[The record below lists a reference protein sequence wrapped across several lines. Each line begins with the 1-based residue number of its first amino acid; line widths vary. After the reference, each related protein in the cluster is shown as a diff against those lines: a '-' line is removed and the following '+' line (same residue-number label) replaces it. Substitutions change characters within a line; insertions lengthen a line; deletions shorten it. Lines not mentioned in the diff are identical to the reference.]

1 MGRRGRLILI
11 VVATIIV
18 GLILLSALVN
28 ILTDRYWFA
37 EVHYSRVF
45 STMLWTRVVMFFVV
59 GLVIGGV
66 VAGNLY
72 LAYRLRPLLRPTS
85 PEQHALDRY
94 RMLLSGHIGWWIGI
108 IGGLIGLFSG
118 ISGQGHWQTWL
129 LFVNG
134 GSFGVKDP
142 QFGTDIGWY
151 VFDYPF
157 WRYLLGIGFATM
169 TLSLIGTIAMHYIF
183 GGVRLQ
189 GRGERITTAARAQIT
204 TLLAV
209 FILLKAIAYVLDK
222 HGLLLDHIASINS
235 TGAGYADIN
244 ALVPAKTILAWISV
258 IAAVA
263 VLVFSNAFIRN
274 LVWPG
279 MAIGLL
285 VISAIAIGGIYPFVV
300 QHFVVNPNLPSKELT
315 YISRSIDATRTAFGL
330 NNIQTTQYPAT
341 NQTPPPSLQTDTSTV
356 PNIRLLDPAVVAD
369 TYTQLQRARGFYD
382 FGQKLDIDRYTT
394 NGKTQDYVVGIRE
407 IDYNSPAGQSWNWQ
421 NAHTIYTHGYGFV
434 GAPANETVC
443 DGQPFFVSGVL
454 DTGASSSSGT
464 NQQCFANT
472 NQIPAQMQG
481 IYYGEGMGSYAVVGQ
496 PAGSKPRE
504 YGGPLGNNADQYV
517 TYSGSGGVSVASYWR
532 RLLYGWKFKE
542 PNFLIS
548 GVFNADSKV
557 LYNRDPRE
565 RVEKV
570 APFLTIDGD
579 PYPAV
584 VDGHIVWILDG
595 YTTASTYPYS
605 NQVDLRTATSDAQ
618 VGSGV
623 ARQSDQTVNYMRNS
637 VKATVDAYTGAVTL
651 YKFGADDPILDAWNK
666 AFGGNLVKSA
676 IPADLAAH
684 FRYPEDQFKVQRDL
698 LTRYHVTN
706 PQDFFSG
713 QDFWQVP
720 NDPAQENLG
729 LKQPP
734 YYLLAQFP
742 QQTAPTFQ
750 LTAAMTLRTQ
760 PNLSA
765 LITGYYDAQG
775 SPQLNILQT
784 NQVLGPT
791 QVQQKMQ
798 NDPGIRQQLSLFT
811 QNNSASGNSQVEY
824 GNLLSLPLD
833 NGILYV
839 EPVYLKSTAANSY
852 PLMKKVLLSYGDF
865 VAFDNDVATGIAD
878 LLNQVKNGPP
888 PPPTTPAPG
897 TNPSPS
903 ASPSP
908 TPSTPA
914 PSATAP
920 PTTNSAALNAA
931 IAQINTALADLSKA
945 QKAGDFTAYGAA
957 LQELNNATAA
967 YEKALNSSGSPAPPG
982 TPTPTPT
989 R

>member
-11 VVATIIV
+11 VVATIV
-18 GLILLSALVN
+18 VALILLSALVN

-59 GLVIGGV
+59 GIVIGGI

-85 PEQHALDRY
+85 AEQHALDRY
-94 RMLLSGHIGWWIGI
+94 RMLLSGRMGWWIGI
-108 IGGLIGLFSG
+108 SAGLIGLFSG

-134 GSFGVKDP
+134 GSFGIKDP

-157 WRYLLGIGFATM
+157 WRYLLGIGFAAM
-169 TLSLIGTIAMHYIF
+169 TLSLIGTLAMHYIF

-189 GRGERITTAARAQIT
+189 GRGDRITSAARAQIT

-222 HGLLLDHIASINS
+222 RGLLLDHIASIDS
-235 TGAGYADIN
+235 TGAGYANIN
-244 ALVPAKTILAWISV
+244 ALLPAKTILAWISV
-258 IAAVA
+258 IVAVA

-330 NNIQTTQYPAT
+330 DKIQTTQYPAS
-341 NQTPPPSLQTDTSTV
+341 NQRPPAELATDENTV

-382 FGQKLDIDRYTT
+382 FGEKLDIDRYTAD
-394 NGKTQDYVVGIRE
+394 GKTQDYVVGIRE
-407 IDYNSPAGQSWNWQ
+407 IDYKSPAGQNWNWQ

-434 GAPANETVC
+434 AAPANQTVC
-443 DGQPFFVSGVL
+443 SGQPYFVSGVL
-454 DTGASSSSGT
+454 NTGPSSSPGNA
-464 NQQCFANT
+464 NQQCFAEG
-472 NQIPAQMQG
+472 NQFPANMQG

-496 PAGSKPRE
+496 PAGSSPRE
-504 YGGPLGNNADQYV
+504 YGGPTATGSNADQYV

-557 LYNRDPRE
+557 LYNRDPRQ

-584 VDGHIVWILDG
+584 VNGRITWILDG

-605 NQVDLRTATSDAQ
+605 NQVDLRNATSDAQ
-618 VGSGV
+618 VGTGV
-623 ARQSDQTVNYMRNS
+623 ARQSDQTINYMRNS
-637 VKATVDAYTGAVTL
+637 VKATVDAYDGTVTL
-651 YKFGADDPILDAWNK
+651 YKYGADDPVLAAWNK
-666 AFGGNLVKSA
+666 AFGGNLVKPQSA
-676 IPADLAAH
+676 IPPALADH
-684 FRYPEDQFKVQRDL
+684 FRYPEDQFKVQRNL

-720 NDPAQENLG
+720 NDPADDTSG
-729 LKQPP
+729 LSQPP

-742 QQTAPTFQ
+742 EQTSPTFQ
-750 LTAAMTLRTQ
+750 LTAAMTLKTQ

-765 LITGYYDAQG
+765 LITGYYDANG
-775 SPQLNILQT
+775 NPQLNILQT
-784 NQVLGPT
+784 TQVPGPT

-798 NDPGIRQQLSLFT
+798 NDTNVRSQLSFIST
-811 QNNSASGNSQVEY
+811 SSRVVY

-839 EPVYLKSTAANSY
+839 EPVFIRATGPNSF
-852 PLMKKVLLSYGDF
+852 PVMRKVLLSYGDY
-865 VAFDNDVATGIAD
+865 VAFQNDVASGIAD
-878 LLNQVKNGPP
+878 LLKQAAAGPP
-888 PPPTTPAPG
+888 ATTNPPPS

-903 ASPSP
+903 APPAP
-908 TPSTPA
+908 TPSSPA
-914 PSATAP
+914 PSASGPNT
-920 PTTNSAALNAA
+920 AALNAA
-931 IAQINTALADLSKA
+931 IAQINAALRDLSNA
-945 QKAGDFTAYGAA
+945 QKAGDFTAYGQA
-957 LQELNNATAA
+957 LQKLNDATAA
-967 YEKALNSSGSPAPPG
+967 YEKALNSTGSPAPPRS
-982 TPTPTPT
+982 PTPTPT
-989 R
+989 K

>member
-18 GLILLSALVN
+18 ALILLSALVN

-59 GLVIGGV
+59 GIVIGGI

-85 PEQHALDRY
+85 AEQHALDRY
-94 RMLLSGHIGWWIGI
+94 RMLLSGRMGWWIGI
-108 IGGLIGLFSG
+108 TSGLIGLFSG

-134 GSFGVKDP
+134 GSFGIKDP

-157 WRYLLGIGFATM
+157 WRYLLGIGFAAM
-169 TLSLIGTIAMHYIF
+169 TLSLIGALAMHYIF

-189 GRGERITTAARAQIT
+189 GRGDRITSAARAQIT

-209 FILLKAIAYVLDK
+209 FILLKAISYVLDK

-258 IAAVA
+258 IVAIA

-285 VISAIAIGGIYPFVV
+285 VISAIAIGGIYPFAV

-330 NNIQTTQYPAT
+330 DDIQTTQYPAT
-341 NQTPPPSLQTDTSTV
+341 NQTPPPQLADDTGTV

-382 FGQKLDIDRYTT
+382 FGKKLDIDRYATGG
-394 NGKTQDYVVGIRE
+394 GKTQDYVVGIRE
-407 IDYNSPAGQSWNWQ
+407 IDYGSPAGQSWNWQ

-434 GAPANETVC
+434 AAPANQTVC
-443 DGQPFFVSGVL
+443 QGAPYFVSGVL
-454 DTGASSSSGT
+454 NASTSGSDQSAQQCSSG
-464 NQQCFANT
+464 T
-472 NQIPAQMQG
+472 NQIPAQTQG

-504 YGGPLGNNADQYV
+504 YGGPTGSNADQYV

-584 VDGHIVWILDG
+584 VDGRITWILDG

-605 NQVDLRTATSDAQ
+605 NQVDLRNATSDAQ
-618 VGSGV
+618 VGTGV
-623 ARQSDQTVNYMRNS
+623 ARQADQTVNYMRNS
-637 VKATVDAYTGAVTL
+637 VKATVDAYNGTVTL
-651 YKFGADDPILDAWNK
+651 YKFGARDPILDAWNK
-666 AFGGNLVKSA
+666 AFGGNLVKST
-676 IPADLAAH
+676 IPSALAAH

-720 NDPAQENLG
+720 NDPAQENSG
-729 LKQPP
+729 LRQPP
-734 YYLLAQFP
+734 YYLLSQFP
-742 QQTAPTFQ
+742 GQNAPTFQ

-765 LITGYYDAQG
+765 LITGFYDANG
-775 SPQLNILQT
+775 KPQLNILQT
-784 NQVLGPT
+784 TTQVLGPT

-798 NDPGIRQQLSLFT
+798 NDSNVRTQLTLFT
-811 QNNSASGNSQVEY
+811 SANSQVDY

-839 EPVYLKSTAANSY
+839 EPVYIRSTAASSY
-852 PLMKKVLLSYGDF
+852 PLMKKVLLSYGDY
-865 VAFDNDVATGIAD
+865 VAFDNDIASGIAD
-878 LLNQVKNGPP
+878 LLRQAASGPP
-888 PPPTTPAPG
+888 STTTPPPSSNPS
-897 TNPSPS
+897 PSPS
-903 ASPSP
+903 ASATPTPSAPSP
-908 TPSTPA
+908 TPSA
-914 PSATAP
+914 PNA
-920 PTTNSAALNAA
+920 AALNAA
-931 IAQINTALADLSKA
+931 VTQINAALQHLQQA
-945 QKAGDFTAYGAA
+945 QKNGNFADWGQA
-957 LQELNNATAA
+957 LQELNDATAA
-967 YEKALNSSGSPAPPG
+967 YERALNSTGSPAPPRS
-982 TPTPTPT
+982 PTPTPT
-989 R
+989 K

>member
-18 GLILLSALVN
+18 ALILLSALVN

-37 EVHYSRVF
+37 EVHYSQVF

-59 GLVIGGV
+59 GIVIGGI

-72 LAYRLRPLLRPTS
+72 LAYRLRPLLRPS
-85 PEQHALDRY
+85 SAEQHALDRY
-94 RMLLSGHIGWWIGI
+94 RMLLSGRIGWWIGI
-108 IGGLIGLFSG
+108 PSGLIGLFSG

-169 TLSLIGTIAMHYIF
+169 TLSLIGTLAMHYIF

-189 GRGERITTAARAQIT
+189 GRGERITSAARAQIT

-222 HGLLLDHIASINS
+222 HGLLLDHIASIDS

-285 VISAIAIGGIYPFVV
+285 VISAIAIGGIYPFAV

-330 NNIQTTQYPAT
+330 SNIKTTQYPAT
-341 NQTPPPSLQTDTSTV
+341 NQTPPPGLADDTGTV

-394 NGKTQDYVVGIRE
+394 GGKTQDYVVGIRE
-407 IDYNSPAGQSWNWQ
+407 IDYSSPAGQSWNWQ
-421 NAHTIYTHGYGFV
+421 NAHTIYTHGSGFV
-434 GAPANETVC
+434 AAPANQTVC
-443 DGQPFFVSGVL
+443 QGAPYFVAGVL
-454 DTGASSSSGT
+454 DTSSSGSDQT
-464 NQQCFANT
+464 DQQCFSDT
-472 NQIPAQMQG
+472 NQFPAQMQG

-504 YGGPLGNNADQYV
+504 YGGPTGNNADQYV

-557 LYNRDPRE
+557 LYNRDPRQ

-584 VDGHIVWILDG
+584 VNGRITWILDG

-605 NQVDLRTATSDAQ
+605 NQVDLRNATSDAQ
-618 VGSGV
+618 VGTGV
-623 ARQSDQTVNYMRNS
+623 ARQADQTINYMRNS
-637 VKATVDAYTGAVTL
+637 VKATVDAYNGTVTL
-651 YKFGADDPILDAWNK
+651 YQFGADDPILDAWNK
-666 AFGGNLVKSA
+666 AFGGHLVKPASD
-676 IPADLAAH
+676 IPPALAAH

-720 NDPAQENLG
+720 NDPANENTG
-729 LKQPP
+729 LQPP

-742 QQTAPTFQ
+742 NQAAPTFQ

-765 LITGYYDAQG
+765 LVTGYYGADG
-775 SPQLNILQT
+775 TPQLNILQT
-784 NQVLGPT
+784 TQVLGPT

-798 NDPGIRQQLSLFT
+798 NDPNVRTQLSLYT
-811 QNNSASGNSQVEY
+811 SANSQVEY

-833 NGILYV
+833 GGILYV
-839 EPVYLKSTAANSY
+839 EPVYIKSTNPGSY
-852 PLMKKVLLSYGDF
+852 PLMKKVLLNYGDF
-865 VAFDNDVATGIAD
+865 VAFADDTAGGIAD
-878 LLNQVKNGPP
+878 LLSQAKNGVPSTT
-888 PPPTTPAPG
+888 PPTAP

-903 ASPSP
+903 
-908 TPSTPA
+908 
-914 PSATAP
+914 PSATPPPTAP
-920 PTTNSAALNAA
+920 PPTPTAPGTANSAALAAA
-931 IAQINTALADLSKA
+931 IHDINQALADLTKA
-945 QKAGDFTAYGAA
+945 QKAGDFSAYGAA

-967 YEKALNSSGSPAPPG
+967 YEKALNSSGSPPPAS
-982 TPTPTPT
+982 PTPGPT

>member
-11 VVATIIV
+11 VVATIV
-18 GLILLSALVN
+18 VALILLSALVN

-59 GLVIGGV
+59 GIVIGGV

-85 PEQHALDRY
+85 AEQHALDRY
-94 RMLLSGHIGWWIGI
+94 RMLLSGRMGWWIGI
-108 IGGLIGLFSG
+108 TSGLIGLFSG

-134 GSFGVKDP
+134 GSFGIKDP

-157 WRYLLGIGFATM
+157 WRYLLGIGFAAM
-169 TLSLIGTIAMHYIF
+169 TLSLIGTLAMHYIF

-189 GRGERITTAARAQIT
+189 GRGDRITSAARAQIT

-222 HGLLLDHIASINS
+222 RGLLLDHIASIDS
-235 TGAGYADIN
+235 TGAGYANIN
-244 ALVPAKTILAWISV
+244 ALLPAKTILAWISV
-258 IAAVA
+258 IVAVA

-330 NNIQTTQYPAT
+330 DKIQTTQYPAT
-341 NQTPPPSLQTDTSTV
+341 NQIPPPQLADDPGTV

-369 TYTQLQRARGFYD
+369 TYTQLERARGFYD
-382 FGQKLDIDRYTT
+382 FGQKLDVDRYTT
-394 NGKTQDYVVGIRE
+394 TASTGKRTTQEYVVGIRE
-407 IDYNSPAGQSWNWQ
+407 IDYNSPAGQTWNWQ
-421 NAHTIYTHGYGFV
+421 NAHTISTHGYGFV
-434 GAPANETVC
+434 AAPANKTC
-443 DGQPFFVSGVL
+443 GVL
-454 DTGASSSSGT
+454 NTSSS
-464 NQQCFANT
+464 NQDQASQPCFSDT
-472 NQIPAQMQG
+472 SQFPVDTPG

-496 PAGSKPRE
+496 PAGSSPRE
-504 YGGPLGNNADQYV
+504 YGGPTNSGSDQYV
-517 TYSGSGGVSVASYWR
+517 TYSGTGGVSVASYWR

-557 LYNRDPRE
+557 LYNRDPRQ

-584 VDGHIVWILDG
+584 VNNRIVWVLDG

-618 VGSGV
+618 VGTGV
-623 ARQSDQTVNYMRNS
+623 ARQSDQTINYLRNS
-637 VKATVDAYTGAVTL
+637 VKATVDAYNGTVTL
-651 YKFGADDPILDAWNK
+651 YKFGANDPILDAWNK
-666 AFGGNLVKSA
+666 AFGGNLVKPESA
-676 IPADLAAH
+676 IPAALSEH
-684 FRYPEDQFKVQRDL
+684 FRYPEDQFKVQRNL

-720 NDPAQENLG
+720 NDPADDTSG
-729 LKQPP
+729 LSQPP
-734 YYLLAQFP
+734 YYVLAQLP
-742 QQTAPTFQ
+742 DQSGPTFQ

-765 LITGYYDAQG
+765 LMTGYYDANDN
-775 SPQLNILQT
+775 PQLNILQT
-784 NQVLGPT
+784 TQVPGPT

-798 NDPGIRQQLSLFT
+798 NDPTVRSALSFIST
-811 QNNSASGNSQVEY
+811 NSRVVY
-824 GNLLSLPLD
+824 GNLLSLPID
-833 NGILYV
+833 KGILYV
-839 EPVYLKSTAANSY
+839 EPVYIRSTGPNSY
-852 PLMKKVLLSYGDF
+852 PLMHKVLLSYGGY
-865 VAFDNDVATGIAD
+865 VAFDDDITSGITD
-878 LLNQVKNGPP
+878 LLKQAANG
-888 PPPTTPAPG
+888 
-897 TNPSPS
+897 
-903 ASPSP
+903 
-908 TPSTPA
+908 
-914 PSATAP
+914 AP
-920 PTTNSAALNAA
+920 PTTTTPVPPTNPPPSASATPTPSAPSPPPSAPNAAALNAA
-931 IAQINTALADLSKA
+931 VVQINAALQHLQQA
-945 QKAGDFTAYGAA
+945 QKNGNFADWGQA
-957 LQELNNATAA
+957 LQELNDATAA
-967 YEKALNSSGSPAPPG
+967 YERALNSSGSPAPPRS
-982 TPTPTPT
+982 PTPTPT
-989 R
+989 K

>member
-1 MGRRGRLILI
+1 
-11 VVATIIV
+11 
-18 GLILLSALVN
+18 
-28 ILTDRYWFA
+28 
-37 EVHYSRVF
+37 VHYSRVF

-108 IGGLIGLFSG
+108 VGGLIGLFSG

-134 GSFGVKDP
+134 GSFHVKDP

-151 VFDYPF
+151 IFDYPF

-330 NNIQTTQYPAT
+330 KNIQTTTYPAD
-341 NQTPPPSLQTDTSTV
+341 NQTPPQSLQTDTATV

-421 NAHTIYTHGYGFV
+421 KRPHDLHTRVRFRRRTGQRDRLRWSAVLRLRRSRHRRVRLVGHLEPAVLRQYEPDSGAEAGHLLRRRNGFV
-434 GAPANETVC
+434 RGCRSAGGLKAARIRRPAREQRGPIRDIQRQRRRLGGFLLAPAAVRLEVQ
-443 DGQPFFVSGVL
+443 GAELL
-454 DTGASSSSGT
+454 DLGRL
-464 NQQCFANT
+464 QRRF
-472 NQIPAQMQG
+472 
-481 IYYGEGMGSYAVVGQ
+481 EG
-496 PAGSKPRE
+496 
-504 YGGPLGNNADQYV
+504 
-517 TYSGSGGVSVASYWR
+517 
-532 RLLYGWKFKE
+532 
-542 PNFLIS
+542 
-548 GVFNADSKV
+548 
-557 LYNRDPRE
+557 
-565 RVEKV
+565 
-570 APFLTIDGD
+570 
-579 PYPAV
+579 
-584 VDGHIVWILDG
+584 
-595 YTTASTYPYS
+595 
-605 NQVDLRTATSDAQ
+605 
-618 VGSGV
+618 
-623 ARQSDQTVNYMRNS
+623 
-637 VKATVDAYTGAVTL
+637 
-651 YKFGADDPILDAWNK
+651 
-666 AFGGNLVKSA
+666 
-676 IPADLAAH
+676 
-684 FRYPEDQFKVQRDL
+684 
-698 LTRYHVTN
+698 
-706 PQDFFSG
+706 
-713 QDFWQVP
+713 
-720 NDPAQENLG
+720 
-729 LKQPP
+729 
-734 YYLLAQFP
+734 
-742 QQTAPTFQ
+742 
-750 LTAAMTLRTQ
+750 
-760 PNLSA
+760 
-765 LITGYYDAQG
+765 
-775 SPQLNILQT
+775 
-784 NQVLGPT
+784 
-791 QVQQKMQ
+791 
-798 NDPGIRQQLSLFT
+798 
-811 QNNSASGNSQVEY
+811 
-824 GNLLSLPLD
+824 
-833 NGILYV
+833 
-839 EPVYLKSTAANSY
+839 
-852 PLMKKVLLSYGDF
+852 
-865 VAFDNDVATGIAD
+865 
-878 LLNQVKNGPP
+878 
-888 PPPTTPAPG
+888 
-897 TNPSPS
+897 
-903 ASPSP
+903 
-908 TPSTPA
+908 
-914 PSATAP
+914 
-920 PTTNSAALNAA
+920 
-931 IAQINTALADLSKA
+931 
-945 QKAGDFTAYGAA
+945 A
-957 LQELNNATAA
+957 LQPRSA
-967 YEKALNSSGSPAPPG
+967 
-982 TPTPTPT
+982 
-989 R
+989 